1 MRPER
6 EEGASGHGG
15 MLNMRKSN
23 HKDVRGF
30 SLIEMMVALV
40 AGMIVIG
47 AVLAFTVSMLRS
59 YNENIRSTRLT
70 QDLRAAMGLAVRE
83 ARRAGYDRSSVQRV
97 MTDNAPLP
105 NLGALAVSSTG
116 NCFTYLYDR
125 GNSTASRQNR
135 AIRWNSTAGTLQMKT
150 ADAAVTCT
158 DTSGWEDVSDPA
170 VVNITGFK
178 VVERKSP
185 FCVDIHK
192 TKDPVSGSDVY
203 LRAEGLVRNLSF
215 CVRGSLRSDA
225 TIVRSIADSG
235 RTRAEVVNF
244 LKNQATG
251 CPTTPAVPDTMKTS
265 AELISDCG
273 VSP

>member
-1 MRPER
+1 MRN
-6 EEGASGHGG
+6 
-15 MLNMRKSN
+15 LNQN
-23 HKDVRGF
+23 AVRGF
-30 SLIEMMVALV
+30 SLIEMMVAIV

-47 AVLAFTVSMLRS
+47 SVLAFTVSMLRS

-70 QDLRAAMGLAVRE
+70 QDLRTTIGLAVRE

-97 MTDNAPLP
+97 MTDNIPVP

-116 NCFTYLYDR
+116 NCFTYQYDR
-125 GNSTASRQNR
+125 GNAVASRQNR

-150 ADAAVTCT
+150 ADSAVTCT
-158 DTSGWEDVSDPA
+158 DASGWEDVSDPA

-185 FCVDIHK
+185 FCVDINK
-192 TKDPVSGSDVY
+192 TKDPVTGADVY

-215 CVRGSLRSDA
+215 CVRGALRSDA
-225 TIVRSIADSG
+225 TIIRSIADSG

-244 LKNQATG
+244 LKNQAAA
-251 CPTTPAVPDTMKTS
+251 CPTTHAAPDAMKTS
-265 AELISDCG
+265 AELIADCG

>member
-1 MRPER
+1 MR
-6 EEGASGHGG
+6 
-15 MLNMRKSN
+15 NVNQKT
-23 HKDVRGF
+23 VRGF
-30 SLIEMMVALV
+30 SLIEMMVAIV

-47 AVLAFTVSMLRS
+47 SVLAFTVSMLRS

-70 QDLRAAMGLAVRE
+70 QDLRTTMGLAVRE

-97 MTDNAPLP
+97 MTDNVPLP
-105 NLGALAVSSTG
+105 NLGALAVSATG
-116 NCFTYLYDR
+116 NCFAYQYDR
-125 GNSTASRQNR
+125 GNSVASRQNR
-135 AIRWNSTAGTLQMKT
+135 AIRWNSAAGTLQMKA
-150 ADAAVTCT
+150 ADTAVTCN

-170 VVNITGFK
+170 VVNVTGFK

-185 FCVDIHK
+185 FCVDIQK
-192 TKDPVSGSDVY
+192 TKDPVTGSDVY

-235 RTRAEVVNF
+235 RTRAEVVSF

-251 CPTTPAVPDTMKTS
+251 CPAAQPAPDAMNTS
-265 AELISDCG
+265 AQLIADCG

>member
-1 MRPER
+1 MLTMRNFNQK
-6 EEGASGHGG
+6 G
-15 MLNMRKSN
+15 
-23 HKDVRGF
+23 VRGF
-30 SLIEMMVALV
+30 SLIEMMVAIV

-47 AVLAFTVSMLRS
+47 SVLAFTVSMLRS

-70 QDLRAAMGLAVRE
+70 QDLRTTIGLAVRE

-97 MTDNAPLP
+97 MTDNIPVP

-116 NCFTYLYDR
+116 NCFTYQYDR
-125 GNSTASRQNR
+125 GNAVASRQNR

-150 ADAAVTCT
+150 ADSAVTCT
-158 DTSGWEDVSDPA
+158 DASGWEDVSDPA

-185 FCVDIHK
+185 FCVDINK
-192 TKDPVSGSDVY
+192 TKDPVTGADVY

-215 CVRGSLRSDA
+215 CVRGALRSDA
-225 TIVRSIADSG
+225 TIIRSIADSG

-244 LKNQATG
+244 LKNQAAA
-251 CPTTPAVPDTMKTS
+251 CPTTHAAPDAMKTS
-265 AELISDCG
+265 AELIADCG